1 MTDAPAPGAPM
12 RLYSQTDH
20 DERGNFHYE
29 GDLYHAGE
37 ALASLAARIEHHLAQ
52 YFAEATFT
60 IRTEK
65 FSGGRKII
73 AEVLDTPV
81 DLTGRD
87 VQNAFIVEVR
97 DQMERFG
104 FTRTNPL
111 QDFWACSFY
120 CEVRI
125 GQAYWAALAK
135 RRGIRN
141 PVDAVI
147 SLAAFKKRVKPGDR
161 LKLVDAP
168 AGHRL
173 VGTTREITKVR
184 SGDLILEGRSY
195 LSFPRASA
203 FACDGRLVR
212 IAIGSEYSPDDHLL
226 YEWQQPPEQAANG
239 FVHAFPGLYGFRPLN
254 IPAVVTIAS
263 QQRTP

>member
-1 MTDAPAPGAPM
+1 MTDAPAPGASV
-12 RLYSQTDH
+12 RLYSQTNH

-29 GDLYHAGE
+29 GDLYRAGE

-52 YFAEATFT
+52 HCAEATFA

-65 FSGGRKII
+65 FSGGRKVI
-73 AEVLDTPV
+73 AEVLDTPT

-87 VQNAFIVEVR
+87 AQNAFIVEIR

-111 QDFWACSFY
+111 QDFWSCSFY

-125 GQAYWAALAK
+125 GRAYWAALAK
-135 RRGIRN
+135 RQGTRN
-141 PVDAVI
+141 PVDTVL
-147 SLAAFKKRVKPGDR
+147 SLAAFKKRVKAGDR

-173 VGTTREITKVR
+173 LGTTREITKVR
-184 SGDLILEGRSY
+184 SGDLILEGRSC

-212 IAIGSEYSPDDHLL
+212 IAIGSEYGPDDHLL
-226 YEWQQPPEQAANG
+226 YEWQAA
-239 FVHAFPGLYGFRPLN
+239 
-254 IPAVVTIAS
+254 
-263 QQRTP
+263 